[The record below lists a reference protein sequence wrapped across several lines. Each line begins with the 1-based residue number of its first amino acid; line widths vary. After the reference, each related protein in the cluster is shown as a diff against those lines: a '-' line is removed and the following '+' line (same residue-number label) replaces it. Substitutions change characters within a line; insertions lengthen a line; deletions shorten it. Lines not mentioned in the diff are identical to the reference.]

1 MHPTSTSNPASASS
15 GPAPSPSASTPP
27 PKRRHRVDSNP
38 AASWSQSSLAP
49 DSKRP
54 RPTPS
59 EPTMLSAKSQGK
71 RPVEVID
78 LTGSGASSQG
88 SVTTPTYRNNGPN
101 GTMTMTSRGPATK
114 RPSAFQPHSG
124 AKKLVI
130 KNLRVSTPTRSA
142 SVEDYYS
149 RTWRE
154 LDDALTAVFAG
165 RQPAQPLE
173 KLYRGVEDICRKGE
187 AEKLGEMLQ
196 ARCEEYLGKEV
207 LARIR
212 SDGGGPNADS
222 VVMLRAVLAHWKR
235 WSQQL
240 TLIRSMFS
248 WLDRSF
254 LISSRKLPQINDGGI
269 SIFRRMVFVARKD
282 AQDQWTPGLQVL
294 EGMCKLVDFDRRG
307 DDRFDSTLL
316 KESVTMLNVF
326 GVYTKSFEPMFLR
339 KSAAYFEEF
348 AEERS
353 VSSSLKDYI
362 AACERLLKREDFRC
376 AAYNFDSTTK
386 RQLMDSAHHI
396 LIEKYSTK
404 LLDGGS
410 VAKLLDD
417 NEVESMQALYELLRL
432 SGIQKRLR
440 QPWESYIRQSG
451 SAIVT
456 DKEKGDDMI
465 IKLLELR
472 KKLDIM
478 IRDAFAKDEEFTWG
492 LREAFGGF
500 INDRSNAS
508 VWGTGT
514 SKVGE
519 MIAKYIDVLLRG
531 GLKTLPKSLLS
542 DIKDRA
548 DDEMSGLA
556 STGDEDAELDRQLD
570 HALELFRFIQGK
582 DVFEAFYKRDL
593 ARRLLMSRSAS
604 QDAERNMLTKLKS
617 ECGSSFT
624 HNLEQMFKD
633 QELGRDEMIAY
644 KQWKEGT
651 GSGKNDI
658 DLTVSVLSAAAW
670 PTYPDVKVLLPPEVL
685 DHIEHFDRFYKNK
698 HTGRRLTWKHN
709 LAHCVIKAKFER
721 GTKELLVSAFQA
733 VVLVLFNQATSPDGV
748 LSYEQIS
755 HATGLTGS
763 ALERTLQS
771 LACGKVRVL
780 TKAPKGRDVKPTD
793 TFAVNRAFTD
803 PKYRVK
809 INQIQLKETKE
820 ENQETHQ
827 RVAADR
833 QFETQAAIVRIMKSR
848 KTMTHAQLVSEVI
861 EQTVVRG
868 AVDPAEIKKNIE
880 KLIEKDYLEREGGSY
895 TYLA

>member
-1 MHPTSTSNPASASS
+1 
-15 GPAPSPSASTPP
+15 
-27 PKRRHRVDSNP
+27 
-38 AASWSQSSLAP
+38 
-49 DSKRP
+49 
-54 RPTPS
+54 
-59 EPTMLSAKSQGK
+59 MLSAKSQGK

-78 LTGSGASSQG
+78 LTGDGSSQSSVG
-88 SVTTPTYRNNGPN
+88 SAIPAVYRNNGST
-101 GTMTMTSRGPATK
+101 GTVTMTTSRGGVTSK
-114 RPSAFQPHSG
+114 QRPSAFQPHAG

-130 KNLRVSTPTRSA
+130 KNLRAATPTRSA

-149 RTWRE
+149 RMWRQ
-154 LDDALTAVFAG
+154 LDDALSAIFAE

-173 KLYRGVEDICRKGE
+173 TLYRGVEDICRKGE
-187 AEKLGEMLQ
+187 AEKLGETLQ
-196 ARCEEYLGKEV
+196 ARSDEFLAKEV
-207 LARIR
+207 LAQIR
-212 SDGGGPNADS
+212 SDGGGPHADG

-235 WSQQL
+235 WSRQL
-240 TLIRSMFS
+240 ALIRSMFS

-254 LISSRKLPQINDGGI
+254 LINSRTLPQINDGGI
-269 SIFRRMVFVARKD
+269 ALFRRMAFQARKE

-294 EGMCKLVDFDRRG
+294 EGMCALVDYERRG
-307 DDRFDSTLL
+307 DDRFDSALL
-316 KESVTMLNVF
+316 KESVTMLYVF
-326 GVYTKSFEPMFLR
+326 GIYGKSFEPMFLR
-339 KSAAYFEEF
+339 RSTAYFEEF

-353 VSSSLKDYI
+353 NSSSLKDYI
-362 AACERLLKREDFRC
+362 AACERLLRREDFRC
-376 AAYNFDSTTK
+376 VEYNFDSTTK
-386 RQLMDSAHHI
+386 RQLMDSAHRI
-396 LIEKYSTK
+396 LIEKYSEK
-404 LLDGGS
+404 LLDEHS

-417 NEVESMQALYELLRL
+417 NEVESMQGLYELLRL

-440 QPWESYIRQSG
+440 QPWELYIRQSG

-465 IKLLELR
+465 IRLLELR
-472 KKLDIM
+472 KKLDVM

-492 LREAFGGF
+492 LREAFGIF
-500 INDRSNAS
+500 INDKSNAS

-519 MIAKYIDVLLRG
+519 MIAKYIDMLLRG

-542 DIKDRA
+542 DSKDRA
-548 DDEMSGLA
+548 DDEKSGLA

-593 ARRLLMSRSAS
+593 ARRLLMGRSAS

-633 QELGRDEMIAY
+633 QELGRDEMVAY
-644 KQWKEGT
+644 KQWKEGN
-651 GSGKNDI
+651 GKGNNDI

-670 PTYPDVKVLLPPEVL
+670 PTYPEVKVLVPPEVL
-685 DHIEHFDRFYKNK
+685 THIELFDHFYRTK

-709 LAHCVIKAKFER
+709 LAHCVVKARFPK
-721 GTKELLVSAFQA
+721 GDKELLVSALQA
-733 VVLVLFNQATSPDGV
+733 VVLVLFNQATGPPAGV
-748 LSYEQIS
+748 LSYDQIS
-755 HATGLTGS
+755 HSTGLSGP

-780 TKAPKGRDVKPTD
+780 TKTPKGRDVKPTD
-793 TFAVNRAFTD
+793 TFAVNVAFTD

-848 KTMTHAQLVSEVI
+848 KTMTHLQLVTEVI
-861 EQTVVRG
+861 EQTSVRG
-868 AVDPAEIKKNIE
+868 AVDPLDIKKNIE
-880 KLIEKDYLEREGGSY
+880 K
-895 TYLA
+895 